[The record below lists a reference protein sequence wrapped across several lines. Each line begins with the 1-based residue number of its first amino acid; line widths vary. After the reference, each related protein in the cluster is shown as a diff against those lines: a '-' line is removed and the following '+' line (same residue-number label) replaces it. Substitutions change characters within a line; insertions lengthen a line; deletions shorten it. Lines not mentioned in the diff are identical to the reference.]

1 MERKFQSAVRESTRR
16 SIEDIGH
23 ADIIVGIPCYFSQS
37 TVEKVMLQA
46 AEGLNR
52 YFPEKR
58 SVIIIS
64 DGGSTDDTREVA
76 SMAEIHYPSVSKI
89 TSIYRGVPG
98 KGSAIREVLEI
109 GVFLNAGTVIFVD
122 SDLRSITPEWIRN
135 LAEPVIAG
143 SDFVTPDYNRYKFDG
158 TITNTIVYNL
168 TRALFGADIRQPIG
182 GDFAVSKKLAAFY
195 LSKDVWDTDVA
206 RFGIDIWMTVNAIA
220 GRFKLCQTRLGA
232 KIHGEK
238 DPSCDLS
245 SMFRQ
250 VVGTIFSMLEEYEDF
265 WKNNHG
271 STAVPVTGEFVGM
284 EAPAFKINEKAL
296 IEYFKTG
303 FTNFSGVWKKILE
316 RSDYDELV
324 SLSCADNDQ
333 VLLKDETWVRI
344 VYSYACAFHLSRLQR
359 FKLLDTMIPLYYCR
373 VASLIKQLKYKD
385 HDEAEKFFDSQAV
398 LFRSM
403 KGFLMNKWD
412 DAKKRRGYIR

>member
-1 MERKFQSAVRESTRR
+1 MEKKKFQSAIRESTRR

-23 ADIIVGIPCYFSQS
+23 ADIIVGIPCYFSQT
-37 TVEKVMLQA
+37 TVENVILKT

-52 YFPEKR
+52 YFPGMR
-58 SVIIIS
+58 AVIIAS

-76 SMAEIHYPSVSKI
+76 SLASVHYPSVSKI

-109 GVFLNAGTVIFVD
+109 GVFLNAGTIIFVD

-135 LAEPVIAG
+135 LAEPVISG

-220 GRFKLCQTRLGA
+220 GGFKLCQARLGA
-232 KIHGEK
+232 KVHGEK

-245 SMFRQ
+245 AMFRQ
-250 VVGTIFSMLEEYEDF
+250 VVGTIFSMLEEYESF
-265 WKNNHG
+265 WRNNHE
-271 STAVPVTGEFVGM
+271 STAVPVTGEFVGV
-284 EAPAFKINEKAL
+284 EAAPFNINEKAL

-324 SLSCADNDQ
+324 NLSCADDD
-333 VLLKDETWVRI
+333 LMLKDDTWVRI
-344 VYSYACAFHLSRLQR
+344 VYSYACAFHLSPLQR
-359 FKLLDTMIPLYYCR
+359 FKLLDTMVPLYYCR
-373 VASLIKQLKYKD
+373 VASLIKQLKDKD
-385 HDEAEKFFDSQAV
+385 HNESEKFFDRQAV

-403 KGFLMNKWD
+403 KGFLMDKWD
-412 DAKKRRGYIR
+412 DTKKRRKNIR